1 MKAKRAPASP
11 VAKFESLDGAA
22 STTKRK
28 RVPIVRYSP
37 DKVHSRSEDLH
48 GYAIGQDLQENSPT
62 FKTIIRAFEHGAIR
76 TGPKI
81 QVNTGDDAG
90 AEAAEWFNGPWAK
103 NCDGRDDMHLA
114 EILALCS
121 SSEKR
126 EGDCLLVFDD
136 GIIENTGCVFAFSS
150 DQVCDVE
157 DWDKNTPL
165 EWAGHKCEKG
175 VIFDKLGRV
184 KAYVVTPESGAQ
196 SKPLAEVTIVPAWHP
211 VRNLNGS
218 ARLYKRPWKFN
229 QRRGQADSWTIAGA
243 QRDIHEMAAAELQSA
258 KASAQIFAWIE
269 SNPDALPAIERAMA
283 AANVSAADIE
293 KILYGTGDQ
302 SGALA
307 QNYKKLEGLMGG
319 AVEYT
324 SPGDTVKVNEN
335 NRPSG
340 NVSLFGEWSQIV
352 SGASMGL
359 GRARSTGKAEA
370 SYTAYRGEEL
380 MTWEAFECEQ
390 KRLERRVM
398 DFLIYKAI
406 TWGLAKGKLAKPL
419 PSNWH
424 EKTSVS
430 WATMKEVDDLK
441 SAMAQRMR
449 LKNGVTTLS
458 QEIGPNWK
466 AIILQLA
473 EECKFL
479 RDNEI
484 PASIFETVAGAAAPS
499 EGDKNAD

>member
-1 MKAKRAPASP
+1 MKAKRKPTAYP
-11 VAKFESLDGAA
+11 VAKFESLDGAS

-28 RVPIVRYSP
+28 RVPIVRFSP
-37 DKVHSRSEDLH
+37 DKVHTRSEDLH

-81 QVNTGDDAG
+81 QVNTGDEWGTA
-90 AEAAEWFNGPWAK
+90 AAEWFNGPWAK

-114 EILALCS
+114 EFIALCS

-136 GIIENTGCVFAFSS
+136 LIEDNGTILAFAA
-150 DQVCDVE
+150 DQICDVE
-157 DWDKNTPL
+157 DWDKKAPQ
-165 EWAGHKCEKG
+165 EWAGCKCEKG

-184 KAYVVTPESGAQ
+184 KAYAVTAEAGAQ
-196 SKPLAEVTIVPAWHP
+196 SKPIADVTIVPAWHP
-211 VRNLNGS
+211 VRNPSGS
-218 ARLYKRPWKFN
+218 ARMYKRPWKFN

-283 AANVSAADIE
+283 AANVPAADIE
-293 KILYGTGDQ
+293 TILYGTGDQ
-302 SGALA
+302 AGALA

-324 SPGDTVKVNEN
+324 SPGDTVKVNDN

-398 DFLIYKAI
+398 DFLVFKAI
-406 TWGLAKGKLAKPL
+406 TWGIGKGKLKSP
-419 PSNWH
+419 PVPNWY

-458 QEIGPNWK
+458 QEIGPNWRE
-466 AIILQLA
+466 IVIQLGK
-473 EECKFL
+473 EIQFL
-479 RDNEI
+479 RDNNV

-499 EGDKNAD
+499 EGNQQ